1 MSAETIIREVTER
14 KIENETVRVLF
25 SGYCDTGVLNEVG
38 NIVDQIPSELR
49 DPIIHTLGS
58 HITKEKPMM
67 VYSALRS
74 KEISDN
80 KAIPISA
87 TVDILWALSLMY
99 DDMFDQDK
107 KRAGETSA
115 WVEFGSDTTFKS
127 AQAGLEAVKN
137 RLNLALGDEAAQT
150 VDKYIGKSLISLKE
164 HKQIKLGSGAEY
176 LLTNYSHRSLFHT
189 GLPFALVDMP
199 TFSSDTSFIALDNV
213 NIAGQI
219 LNDLKD
225 VSPKYAWVRE
235 SFSDIRTGV
244 TTVPIEMMFGS
255 LPDHDREKF
264 KSLFG
269 KANLEDD
276 EKETII
282 SMFSQAKAID
292 KTVTL
297 AEELYRLSQSGF
309 EKSIHTQYLNY
320 VSRWLNYKRT
330 QLKELI

>member
-1 MSAETIIREVTER
+1 MSAETIIKEVTER

-25 SGYCDTGVLNEVG
+25 DGYCDTRILNEVG

-49 DPIIHTLGS
+49 EPIIHTLGS

-115 WVEFGSDTTFKS
+115 WVKFGSDTTFKS
-127 AQAGLEAVKN
+127 AQAGLEAVKD
-137 RLNLALGDEAAQT
+137 RLNLAVGSEAGQT
-150 VDKYIGKSLISLKE
+150 VDKYIGKSLVSLKE
-164 HKQIKLGSGAEY
+164 HKQIKLGSGVEC

-189 GLPFALVDMP
+189 GLPFALVDIP
-199 TFSSDTSFIALDNV
+199 TFSSETSFIALDIV

-225 VSPKYAWVRE
+225 VSPKYAWIRE
-235 SFSDIRTGV
+235 SFSDIRTAV
-244 TTVPIEMMFGS
+244 TTVPIEIMFGS
-255 LPDHDREKF
+255 LPEHDKEKF
-264 KSLFG
+264 KSMFG

-282 SMFSQAKAID
+282 NMFSQAKAID
-292 KTVTL
+292 KIVTL
-297 AEELYRLSQSGF
+297 AEELYRLCQFGF
-309 EKSIHTQYLNY
+309 EKSIDTQYTDYTNK
-320 VSRWLNYKRT
+320 WINYKRS
-330 QLKELI
+330 QLKELV

>member
-1 MSAETIIREVTER
+1 MSAETTIKEVTER

-25 SGYCDTGVLNEVG
+25 SGYCDTGILNEVG
-38 NIVDQIPSELR
+38 NIVDQIPNELR
-49 DPIIHTLGS
+49 EPIIHTLGS

-74 KEISDN
+74 KEINDD

-115 WVEFGSDTTFKS
+115 WVEFGSDITFKS
-127 AQAGLEAVKN
+127 AQAGLEAVKD
-137 RLNLALGDEAAQT
+137 RLNLAVGSEAGQT
-150 VDKYIGKSLISLKE
+150 VDKYIGKSLVSLKE
-164 HKQIKLGSGAEY
+164 HRQIKLGTGAEC

-189 GLPFALVDMP
+189 GLPFALVGMP

-225 VSPKYAWVRE
+225 VSPKYTWIRE

-244 TTVPIEMMFGS
+244 TTVPIEIMFANLS
-255 LPDHDREKF
+255 EHDKENFRT
-264 KSLFG
+264 LFG
-269 KANLEDD
+269 KENLESS
-276 EKETII
+276 EKQSIVD
-282 SMFSQAKAID
+282 MFNQTKSLD
-292 KTVTL
+292 KTIVL
-297 AEELYRLSQSGF
+297 AEELYRLCQSGF
-309 EKSIHTQYLNY
+309 EKSISTQYINY
-320 VSRWLNYKRT
+320 INRWLDYKRS